1 MHHIHPHGWRN
12 KSHPQTKQSRKTLRR
27 RARQE
32 RQECAY
38 AQFQRDFRKFK
49 DRESVW
55 IGDFPPWHMVPP
67 ALKLKIMEKY
77 G

>member
-32 RQECAY
+32 LAY
-38 AQFQRDFRKFK
+38 ALFVFDVRRMFGRIQ
-49 DRESVW
+49 EM
-55 IGDFPPWHMVPP
+55 PPWGVLT
-67 ALKLKIMEKY
+67 AERKQQIMEKY